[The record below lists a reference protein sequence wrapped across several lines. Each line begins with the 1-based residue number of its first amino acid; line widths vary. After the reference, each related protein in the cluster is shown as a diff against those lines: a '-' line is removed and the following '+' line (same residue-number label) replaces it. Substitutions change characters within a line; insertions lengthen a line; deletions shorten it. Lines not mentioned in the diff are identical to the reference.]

1 MVLALLYRPIEE
13 VQREELAEVKRL
25 IDDIKFTDALD
36 ETALILEG
44 WDLGGQRIFMVLH
57 HLYLTRFCLYCVLFD
72 MRQLLRTAE
81 AKVRKKALGILRF
94 WLNSICV
101 HTVSGHSEAQ
111 SCAPFVLVGTH
122 KDLGQSPI
130 RPLSVLS
137 VQLYCV
143 RSVSSVFC
151 VIAFVI
157 PLRKTTPRS
166 QSCYTRH
173 SARTRHGPG

>member
-1 MVLALLYRPIEE
+1 MEEDSSEDELGSEPEPAEAPATAAPEPDDNDAFLCSYRPIEE

-101 HTVSGHSEAQ
+101 HTVSGHSEAAQ
-111 SCAPFVLVGTH
+111 GCAPFVLVGTH

-130 RPLSVLS
+130 RPH
-137 VQLYCV
+137 YPHCPYGCT
-143 RSVSSVFC
+143 VFVAC
-151 VIAFVI
+151 HQFF
-157 PLRKTTPRS
+157 
-166 QSCYTRH
+166 
-173 SARTRHGPG
+173 